1 MILILKNVLIQF
13 ATEKKT
19 KFGIINGKMYEKRPQ
34 RNKIFKS
41 RYLRST
47 KYPNIWISNNRNSR
61 THYSINIKF
70 GRDVKKT

>member
-13 ATEKKT
+13 ATEMKQ

-47 KYPNIWISNNRNSR
+47 KYPNI
-61 THYSINIKF
+61 
-70 GRDVKKT
+70 